1 MKLCPKCNRTYRDD
15 TLWFCLEDG
24 SALTAVDGSPTDEAT
39 RRSVPGSRDSDP
51 PPTEIMHERGS
62 PTLKVAG
69 PTQSSYDARA
79 EPRAGN
85 PLLTAGV
92 IAIALLLL
100 ALVGIAG
107 YFVLRQQATSP
118 TVREGSGSPTPNREK
133 AAAQKNDP
141 VPTDTRSPD
150 EMSTPEPR
158 AGTPLKITA
167 SASSVRLAM
176 QSNTYYAAN
185 AIDGRRNTAWIEGV
199 DGPGVGEWI
208 RFDFDREIVIHRIL
222 IQPGYFKSPLIWT
235 ENNRLAVLTAHFSD
249 GSSRDLSFVDSMTS
263 QKADVGAIKTRW
275 VRFVIKSVYHGT
287 TPGSTD
293 DTALSEIAF
302 EWEP

>member
-15 TLWFCLEDG
+15 TLRFCLEDG
-24 SALTAVDGSPTDEAT
+24 TTLTAVGRSPSDEAT
-39 RRSVPGSRDSDP
+39 RRSGPGARDSDP
-51 PPTEIMHERGS
+51 PPTEIMPGPVS
-62 PTLKVAG
+62 PTMKIAG
-69 PTQSSYDARA
+69 PTQSSYDTRA
-79 EPRAGN
+79 EPRAGS

-100 ALVGIAG
+100 ALVGLAG
-107 YFVLRQQATSP
+107 YFVLRQPGISP
-118 TVREGSGSPTPNREK
+118 TVKEGSGSPTPNREK
-133 AAAQKNDP
+133 ATTQKNDP
-141 VPTDTRSPD
+141 VPVDTRNAD

-158 AGTPLKITA
+158 AGTPLKINA
-167 SASSVRLAM
+167 SASSVRLAI

-185 AIDGRRNTAWIEGV
+185 AIDGKRSTAWIEGV
-199 DGPGVGEWI
+199 DGPGIGEWI

-222 IQPGYFKSPLIWT
+222 IQPGYFKSPLIWA
-235 ENNRLAVLTAHFSD
+235 ENNRLAVLTAQFSD
-249 GSSRDLSFVDSMTS
+249 GSSRELSFADSMTS

-287 TPGSTD
+287 APGSTD